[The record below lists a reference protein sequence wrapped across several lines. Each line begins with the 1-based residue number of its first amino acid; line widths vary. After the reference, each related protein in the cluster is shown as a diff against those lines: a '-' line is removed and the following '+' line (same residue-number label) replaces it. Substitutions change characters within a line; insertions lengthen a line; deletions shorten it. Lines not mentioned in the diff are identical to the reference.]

1 METKVYNISELQF
14 EHRLW
19 KSEMKIILGEL
30 NVYQEWLSSL
40 SLKSYDIEFQKKI
53 NYFQN
58 KFDIQRNHFDSFND
72 RINASDS
79 YIDSLEKIS
88 NDDISD
94 QNIADHSNL
103 RADINVALNIYKDL
117 KKEYNSFTRALKF

>member
-30 NVYQEWLSSL
+30 NVYQEWLSSS
-40 SLKSYDIEFQKKI
+40 SLKSFNIEFQKKI
-53 NYFQN
+53 NLFQN

-79 YIDSLEKIS
+79 YMASLEKITE
-88 NDDISD
+88 DDISD
-94 QNIADHSNL
+94 QTIADNTNL
-103 RADINVALNIYKDL
+103 RADINVATDLYKDL
-117 KKEYNSFTRALKF
+117 KKEYVSFARAAKF